1 MTTANTNIT
10 TLQGNVTTLDTHKV
24 NKSDVYTRTLNDR
37 SNVNVATTGYVDS
50 SIDALK
56 NNVDTAHDT
65 LNEIAAD
72 LLLKANVSNP
82 TFTGTA
88 NFANISTQAL
98 TDNGNITIK
107 GNTVIGDQTTDTLTV
122 TGTITF
128 NNGVIIGG
136 SNVATKFSGY
146 DSSISSINSSLSTKA
161 TDSQV
166 VHITGNE
173 SLSGVKTFNE
183 VPKIGLHN
191 IATTSD
197 ISTAIGNLVNSA
209 PSTLDTLGE
218 ISTLLQTND
227 SSISTILSSMVTLS
241 GSQTISGQKT
251 FSTSPQVST
260 LPQGNNSTSVASTAY
275 VDTGLALKADKANPT
290 FTGTANFSNISTQA
304 LTDNGNILIKGNT
317 VIGDQSTDTLTV
329 TGDATFNNNVI
340 IGGNNINTR
349 IGNIENNYLTTANAS
364 STYQPISGMT
374 SYLTTANATSTYQPI
389 SSMSNYLTTSSASS
403 TYQTQAGSY
412 GS

>member
-10 TLQGNVTTLDTHKV
+10 TLQGNVTTLDTNKV

-183 VPKIGLHN
+183 VPK
-191 IATTSD
+191 
-197 ISTAIGNLVNSA
+197 
-209 PSTLDTLGE
+209 
-218 ISTLLQTND
+218 
-227 SSISTILSSMVTLS
+227 
-241 GSQTISGQKT
+241 
-251 FSTSPQVST
+251 
-260 LPQGNNSTSVASTAY
+260 
-275 VDTGLALKADKANPT
+275 
-290 FTGTANFSNISTQA
+290 
-304 LTDNGNILIKGNT
+304 
-317 VIGDQSTDTLTV
+317 
-329 TGDATFNNNVI
+329 
-340 IGGNNINTR
+340 
-349 IGNIENNYLTTANAS
+349 
-364 STYQPISGMT
+364 
-374 SYLTTANATSTYQPI
+374 
-389 SSMSNYLTTSSASS
+389 
-403 TYQTQAGSY
+403 
-412 GS
+412 